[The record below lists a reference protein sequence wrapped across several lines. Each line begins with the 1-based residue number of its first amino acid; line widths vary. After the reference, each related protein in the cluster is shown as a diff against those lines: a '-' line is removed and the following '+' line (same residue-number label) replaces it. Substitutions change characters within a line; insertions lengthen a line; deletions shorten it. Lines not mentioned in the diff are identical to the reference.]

1 MNFVIVG
8 YGRVG
13 ARTARVLQE
22 EAHRVVV
29 VENDDTKV
37 ERARKAGF
45 EVVEGDGSNE
55 AVLRR
60 AGVDEADAIASL
72 TGDPNVNFA
81 ACMIGKE
88 FGCRTVM
95 RISEDYRQEIYEQ
108 YAGDVD
114 EVIYPER
121 LGAAGAKTA
130 ILGGNFN
137 AIGDLTEQL
146 QITTVVVPEGAPIVG
161 KRVTEIDLGPEGR
174 IYAHGRAREEMTIP
188 LPGTTVEAGDQLA
201 LVVERD
207 AQDSVRRALLGG
219 AVAHDSEGFS
229 QPPE

>member
-1 MNFVIVG
+1 MNFVVVG

-13 ARTARVLQE
+13 ARTARVLLE
-22 EAHRVVV
+22 EGHRVTV
-29 VENDDTKV
+29 VENDETKI
-37 ERARKAGF
+37 ERAREAGF

-55 AVLRR
+55 SVLRR
-60 AGVDEADAIASL
+60 AGIEEADAVGGL

-81 ACMIGKE
+81 ACMLGRE

-95 RISEDYRQEIYEQ
+95 RISEDYRQEIYER
-108 YAGDVD
+108 YAEDVD

-130 ILGGNFN
+130 LLGGNFN

-146 QITTVVVPEGAPIVG
+146 QITTVVVPEGAPVVG
-161 KRVTEIDLGPEGR
+161 ERVTAIDLGADGR
-174 IYAHGRAREEMTIP
+174 IYAHGRGRAEMTIP
-188 LPGTTVEAGDQLA
+188 LPGTTVEAGDRLA

-207 AQDSVRRALLGG
+207 AQESVRRTLLG
-219 AVAHDSEGFS
+219 ER
-229 QPPE
+229 PETAP